1 MKQKPGNPYEDMLEL
16 PHPVSKMHPQMPR
29 RDRAAQFAPF
39 AALTGYEEAV
49 REAARI
55 TEEKMILDEDSK
67 VQLDWKL
74 RCLQEKV
81 KEQPII
87 TVMYFVKDERK
98 KGGKYVTVTGV
109 LKRIDSYTHQFI
121 LENGEEIPVEDVVSL
136 EIDDFQ
142 EAEKK
147 ECFA

>member
-87 TVMYFVKDERK
+87 TVTYFMKDERK

-109 LKRIDSYTHQFI
+109 LKRIDSYTHQFV

-136 EIDDFQ
+136 DIEH
-142 EAEKK
+142 A
-147 ECFA
+147 

>member
-1 MKQKPGNPYEDMLEL
+1 MKQKPRNPYEDMLEL
-16 PHPVSKMHPQMPR
+16 PHPVSKTHPQMPR

-49 REAARI
+49 REAARL

-67 VQLDWKL
+67 EQLDWKL

-81 KEQPII
+81 KEKPTI
-87 TVMYFVKDERK
+87 TVTYFLEDEKK

-109 LKRIDSYTHQFI
+109 LKKIDSYTHQFV
-121 LENGEEIPVEDVVSL
+121 LESGEEIPVEDIVSL
-136 EIDDFQ
+136 EFENI
-142 EAEKK
+142 
-147 ECFA
+147 

>member
-1 MKQKPGNPYEDMLEL
+1 MKQKPRNPYEDMLEL
-16 PHPVSKMHPQMPR
+16 PHPVSKTHPQMPR

-49 REAARI
+49 REAARF

-67 VQLDWKL
+67 EQLDWKL

-81 KEQPII
+81 KEKPTI
-87 TVMYFVKDERK
+87 TVTYFLKDEKK

-109 LKRIDSYTHQFI
+109 LKKIDSYTHQFV
-121 LENGEEIPVEDVVSL
+121 LESGEEIPVEDIVSL
-136 EIDDFQ
+136 EFENI
-142 EAEKK
+142 
-147 ECFA
+147 

>member
-1 MKQKPGNPYEDMLEL
+1 MKQKSGNPYEDILEL
-16 PHPVSKMHPQMPR
+16 PHPVSKIHPQMPR

-49 REAARI
+49 REAARL

-67 VQLDWKL
+67 EQLDWKF

-81 KEQPII
+81 KEKPAI
-87 TVMYFVKDERK
+87 TVTYFLKDEKK

-109 LKRIDSYTHQFI
+109 LKKIDSYTHQFV
-121 LENGEEIPVEDVVSL
+121 LENGEEIPVENIVSL
-136 EIDDFQ
+136 EFENI
-142 EAEKK
+142 
-147 ECFA
+147 

>member
-1 MKQKPGNPYEDMLEL
+1 MKQKPRNPYEDMLEL
-16 PHPVSKMHPQMPR
+16 SHPVSKTHPQMPR

-49 REAARI
+49 REAARF

-67 VQLDWKL
+67 EQLDWKL

-81 KEQPII
+81 KEKPTI
-87 TVMYFVKDERK
+87 TVTYFLKDEKK

-109 LKRIDSYTHQFI
+109 LKKIGSYTHQFV
-121 LENGEEIPVEDVVSL
+121 LENVQEITVEDIVSL
-136 EIDDFQ
+136 
-142 EAEKK
+142 
-147 ECFA
+147 

>member
-1 MKQKPGNPYEDMLEL
+1 MKQKPRNPYEDMLEL
-16 PHPVSKMHPQMPR
+16 SHPVSKIHPQMPR

-49 REAARI
+49 REAARF

-67 VQLDWKL
+67 EQLDWKL

-81 KEQPII
+81 KEKPTI
-87 TVMYFVKDERK
+87 TVTYFLKDEKK

-109 LKRIDSYTHQFI
+109 LKKIDSYTHQFV
-121 LENGEEIPVEDVVSL
+121 LENGEEIPMEDIVSL
-136 EIDDFQ
+136 EFENI
-142 EAEKK
+142 
-147 ECFA
+147 

>member
-87 TVMYFVKDERK
+87 TVTYFMKHERK

-109 LKRIDSYTHQFI
+109 LKKIDSYTHQFV

-136 EIDDFQ
+136 DIEH
-142 EAEKK
+142 A
-147 ECFA
+147 

>member
-1 MKQKPGNPYEDMLEL
+1 MKQKPRNPYEDMLEL
-16 PHPVSKMHPQMPR
+16 PHPVSKTHPQMPR

-49 REAARI
+49 REAARF

-67 VQLDWKL
+67 EQLDWKL

-81 KEQPII
+81 KEKPTI
-87 TVMYFVKDERK
+87 TVTYFLEDEKK

-109 LKRIDSYTHQFI
+109 LKKIDSYTHQFV
-121 LENGEEIPVEDVVSL
+121 LENGEEIPVEDIVSL
-136 EIDDFQ
+136 EFENI
-142 EAEKK
+142 
-147 ECFA
+147 

>member
-1 MKQKPGNPYEDMLEL
+1 MKQKPRNLYEDMLEL
-16 PHPVSKMHPQMPR
+16 PNPVSKTHPQMPR

-49 REAARI
+49 REAARF

-67 VQLDWKL
+67 EQLDWKL

-81 KEQPII
+81 KEKPTI
-87 TVMYFVKDERK
+87 TVTYFLEDEKK

-109 LKRIDSYTHQFI
+109 LKKIDSYTHQFV
-121 LENGEEIPVEDVVSL
+121 LESGEEIPVEDIVSL
-136 EIDDFQ
+136 EFENI
-142 EAEKK
+142 
-147 ECFA
+147 

>member
-1 MKQKPGNPYEDMLEL
+1 MKQKPRNPYEDMLEL
-16 PHPVSKMHPQMPR
+16 PHPVSKTHPQMPR

-49 REAARI
+49 REAARF

-67 VQLDWKL
+67 EQLDWKL

-81 KEQPII
+81 KEKPTI
-87 TVMYFVKDERK
+87 TVTYFLEDEKK

-109 LKRIDSYTHQFI
+109 LKKIDSYTHQFV
-121 LENGEEIPVEDVVSL
+121 LESGEEIPVEDIVSL
-136 EIDDFQ
+136 EFENI
-142 EAEKK
+142 
-147 ECFA
+147 

>member
-1 MKQKPGNPYEDMLEL
+1 MKQKPRNPYEDILEL
-16 PHPVSKMHPQMPR
+16 SHPVSKTHPQMPR

-49 REAARI
+49 REAARF

-67 VQLDWKL
+67 EQLDWKL

-81 KEQPII
+81 KEKPTI
-87 TVMYFVKDERK
+87 TVTYFLKDEKK

-109 LKRIDSYTHQFI
+109 LKKIDSYTHQFV
-121 LENGEEIPVEDVVSL
+121 LENGEEIPVEDIVSL
-136 EIDDFQ
+136 EFENI
-142 EAEKK
+142 
-147 ECFA
+147 

>member
-87 TVMYFVKDERK
+87 TVTYFVKDERK

>member
-1 MKQKPGNPYEDMLEL
+1 MKQKPRKPYEDMLEL
-16 PHPVSKMHPQMPR
+16 PHPVSKTHPQMPR

-49 REAARI
+49 REAARL

-67 VQLDWKL
+67 EQLDWKL

-81 KEQPII
+81 KEKPTI
-87 TVMYFVKDERK
+87 TVTYFLEDEKK

-109 LKRIDSYTHQFI
+109 LKKIDSYTHQFV
-121 LENGEEIPVEDVVSL
+121 LESGEEIPVEDIVSL
-136 EIDDFQ
+136 EFENI
-142 EAEKK
+142 
-147 ECFA
+147 

>member
-87 TVMYFVKDERK
+87 TVTYFMKDERK

-109 LKRIDSYTHQFI
+109 LKKIDSYTYQFV

-136 EIDDFQ
+136 DIEH
-142 EAEKK
+142 A
-147 ECFA
+147 

>member
-1 MKQKPGNPYEDMLEL
+1 MKQKPRNPYEDMLEL
-16 PHPVSKMHPQMPR
+16 SHPVSKIHPQMPR

-49 REAARI
+49 REAARF

-67 VQLDWKL
+67 EQLDWKL

-81 KEQPII
+81 KEKPTI
-87 TVMYFVKDERK
+87 TVTYFLKDEKK

-109 LKRIDSYTHQFI
+109 LKKIDSYTHQFV
-121 LENGEEIPVEDVVSL
+121 LENGEEIPVEDIVSL
-136 EIDDFQ
+136 EFENI
-142 EAEKK
+142 
-147 ECFA
+147 

>member
-1 MKQKPGNPYEDMLEL
+1 MKQKPRNSYEDMLEL
-16 PHPVSKMHPQMPR
+16 SHPVSKIHPQMPR

-49 REAARI
+49 REAARF

-67 VQLDWKL
+67 EQLDWKL

-81 KEQPII
+81 KEKPTI
-87 TVMYFVKDERK
+87 TVTYFLKDEKK

-109 LKRIDSYTHQFI
+109 LKKIDSYTHQFV
-121 LENGEEIPVEDVVSL
+121 LENGEEIPVEDIVSL
-136 EIDDFQ
+136 EFENI
-142 EAEKK
+142 
-147 ECFA
+147 

>member
-1 MKQKPGNPYEDMLEL
+1 MKQKPRNPYEDMLEL
-16 PHPVSKMHPQMPR
+16 SHPVSKIHPQMPR

-49 REAARI
+49 REAARF

-67 VQLDWKL
+67 EQLDWKL

-81 KEQPII
+81 KEKPTI
-87 TVMYFVKDERK
+87 TVTYFMKDEKK

-109 LKRIDSYTHQFI
+109 LKKIDSYTHQFV
-121 LENGEEIPVEDVVSL
+121 LESGEEIPLEDIVSL
-136 EIDDFQ
+136 EFENI
-142 EAEKK
+142 
-147 ECFA
+147 